1 MLLPDSTAKQNKRWD
16 ASQRLLHFHC
26 AQRRKL
32 YTFKILNSTFK
43 IQDYCLRMMK
53 LPRVSRSFSPLSK
66 VMRMRGCLTSFSA
79 VTK

>member
-32 YTFKILNSTFK
+32 YTFKIKNSSFK
-43 IQDYCLRMMK
+43 IHEISRGFFPLLR
-53 LPRVSRSFSPLSK
+53 S
-66 VMRMRGCLTSFSA
+66 G
-79 VTK
+79 